1 MIPDARIPSVSV
13 EPDTTSTRSQTTGA
27 EFRDLEAGCSTGGN
41 VGNLNIYKSNV
52 YKLQMYFSLGMI

>member
-13 EPDTTSTRSQTTGA
+13 EPDTTSKTPTTGA

-52 YKLQMYFSLGMI
+52 YKLQMYFSFGMI